1 MNGVVFLDD
10 DDVERVPLRD
20 SGTISRCAVVVDSLV
35 PAVLAA
41 THVPKSTINSKLNRS
56 MMSLVPRLSV

>member
-20 SGTISRCAVVVDSLV
+20 SGTSRCVVVVDSLV

-56 MMSLVPRLSV
+56 VMSLVPRLSV